1 VEQGLFRQPQKSH
14 KALLIFDNF
23 RIQAAMP
30 KCQIRH
36 VEIAWIFSRKFIAP
50 QKNMT
55 ICGLSKRRET
65 CRNRNIKDQEAH
77 MTRDDLNRELKTR
90 AATWHPL
97 AIFYGLIVAT
107 LFLAA

>member
-1 VEQGLFRQPQKSH
+1 
-14 KALLIFDNF
+14 
-23 RIQAAMP
+23 
-30 KCQIRH
+30 
-36 VEIAWIFSRKFIAP
+36 
-50 QKNMT
+50 
-55 ICGLSKRRET
+55 
-65 CRNRNIKDQEAH
+65 